1 VARALDPAESLIV
14 AGFAGGGHRRYP
26 VELERVIPSLTRR
39 LQGFPGRRQLSPGV
53 RLRNV
58 NLAQALP
65 WGQERGWPPL
75 LMLYATVF
83 PLAAVLTTVAFWPM
97 WQQNPILALG
107 SEFLSLALIAAGILL
122 FEEPVQQ
129 GAAIMLIAAA
139 ALLTAGWLDRWH
151 VGPLPL
157 ISVPASPLG
166 IVLAGWAMFR
176 YPHLPSEVRRDRR
189 FFIIMVIWFVLGE
202 LIFIVVSR
210 PAWNGFPAAAWWPT
224 LYPDRPLFTAVS
236 QIVLLGGVAF
246 AVVYMGLWL
255 RRWRNSHGIVR
266 RLVTPIAIASSVVC
280 AATIV
285 ELIATAMPV
294 SSAELE
300 RIYTIEAYL
309 QLGVPLAFVVSV
321 MRRRFAR
328 TRIVGLLLHLQG
340 PAPLSSVT
348 SALRSVF
355 EDPYLE
361 VISKTAALQPAAD
374 AAGREAEPPGSW
386 GDRRPLPIRTSSGEQ
401 LAVVL
406 ADPSLSPND
415 DLVQAA
421 LTASSFAL
429 ENAQLD
435 QALRA
440 QLQEVRESRRR
451 LIDAGVAERR
461 RLERDLH
468 DGIQQRL
475 LGLKIMLA
483 ATEADIEDSATRA
496 AVSRIRAEFGS
507 IIDELRGL
515 AHGIHPAV
523 LSQVGLAQAVQ
534 SLADR
539 YTMPVQVNLP
549 SGRLPESAELTAYF
563 VIAESIT
570 NAIKHGD
577 ASEITVTGALTDG
590 SLRIEIADD
599 GKGGASINA
608 GTGIRGLIDRV
619 RGVGG
624 DLILESP
631 VGHGTRIEVKI
642 PCG

>member
-1 VARALDPAESLIV
+1 M
-14 AGFAGGGHRRYP
+14 
-26 VELERVIPSLTRR
+26 
-39 LQGFPGRRQLSPGV
+39 
-53 RLRNV
+53 

-65 WGQERGWPPL
+65 RRRRGYARGWPPL

-97 WQQNPILALG
+97 WQQDPILALG

-122 FEEPVQQ
+122 LEEPVQQ

-139 ALLTAGWLDRWH
+139 ALLTAGWLDRWD

-189 FFIIMVIWFVLGE
+189 FFIIIFAWFAIGE
-202 LIFIVVSR
+202 LTFIVVSR
-210 PAWNGFPAAAWWPT
+210 PTWNGFPAAAWWPT
-224 LYPDRPLFTAVS
+224 MDPDHPLFTAVS
-236 QIVLLGGVAF
+236 RIVPLGGIAF

-255 RRWRNSHGIVR
+255 RRWRNSHGIAR
-266 RLVTPIAIASSVVC
+266 RLATPIAIASSVVC

-285 ELIATAMPV
+285 ELIVTIMSA
-294 SSAELE
+294 SSRELDT
-300 RIYTIEAYL
+300 IYTIEAYL
-309 QLGVPLAFVVSV
+309 QLGVPVAFVISV

-328 TRIVGLLLHLQG
+328 TRIVGLLLRLQG
-340 PAPLSSVT
+340 PARLPSVT

-355 EDPYLE
+355 EDPHLE
-361 VISKTAALQPAAD
+361 IINRTAALQPAAGMASQ
-374 AAGREAEPPGSW
+374 AAQLPDGS
-386 GDRRPLPIRTSSGEQ
+386 GDRLHLPIRSSSGEQ

-415 DLVQAA
+415 DFVQAA

-429 ENAQLD
+429 ENAQLE

-440 QLQEVRESRRR
+440 QLQELRESRLR
-451 LIDAGVAERR
+451 IIQAGVAERR

-468 DGIQQRL
+468 DGAQQQL

-483 ATEADIEDSATRA
+483 TAEADIDDSATRA
-496 AVSRIRAEFGS
+496 VVSRIRAELGNVL
-507 IIDELRGL
+507 DELRDL

-523 LSQVGLAQAVQ
+523 LSQVGLALAVQ

-539 YTMPVQVNLP
+539 YTTPVQVDLP
-549 SGRLPESAELTAYF
+549 AGRLLESAELTAYF

-570 NAIKHGD
+570 NAIKHAD
-577 ASEITVTGALTDG
+577 ADEIMVTGTLADG
-590 SLRIEIADD
+590 LLRIEIADD
-599 GKGGASINA
+599 GKGDACASA

-624 DLILESP
+624 DLVLDSP
-631 VGHGTRIEVKI
+631 AGHGTRIKVRI
-642 PCG
+642 PCA